1 MHKHGPQPA
10 AANMRQMVSLILFVK
25 ILVLTCTIAQLHMPK
40 HGPQPAAANMRQMV
54 GFDFSNFSSDI
65 HMHKHGPQPCA
76 RWRAKTSSYKC
87 APK

>member
-54 GFDFSNFSSDI
+54 REAPIPVTANTFFSPNLP
-65 HMHKHGPQPCA
+65 GPEI
-76 RWRAKTSSYKC
+76 T
-87 APK
+87 